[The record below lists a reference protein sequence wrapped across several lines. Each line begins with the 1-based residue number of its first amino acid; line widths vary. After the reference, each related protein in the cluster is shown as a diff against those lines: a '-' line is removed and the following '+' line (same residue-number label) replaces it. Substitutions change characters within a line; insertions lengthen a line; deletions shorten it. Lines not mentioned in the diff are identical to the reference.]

1 MITPVGWFV
10 NPADDRVMRAAR
22 LLADERVAQFKAYES
37 AELTKRSELR
47 DRMGMIITID
57 RAGTNRSIANQY

>member
-1 MITPVGWFV
+1 MITPVGWFI

-22 LLADERVAQFKAYES
+22 LLVDEKVAQFKAYES
-37 AELTKRSELR
+37 ATKRSELR

-57 RAGTNRSIANQY
+57 RSGTERSIVNQY

>member
-1 MITPVGWFV
+1 MITPVGWLV

-22 LLADERVAQFKAYES
+22 LLADEKVAQYKAFES
-37 AELTKRSELR
+37 ATKRSELR

-57 RAGTNRSIANQY
+57 RAETDRSIANQY